1 MTNLK
6 RSRLICALFVGT
18 ILSGASA
25 FAASPNYAIEN
36 TFKLGGPGR
45 WDYATLADGGKTLYI
60 SRTTHVMVIDTAT
73 GKLLGDVEG
82 QQGNHG
88 VAVVPA
94 VNRGFISDGKDGSVV
109 IFDLKT
115 YQVLGKVKAAE
126 DADGIIYDAFSNKVL
141 VVCGDA
147 ASLIAISPDVDPK
160 NGKADATIDLGGKP
174 EFFAS
179 DGEGKIYVNLND
191 KNEVAVLDAKSLKII
206 SRWPTGTGTGATG
219 MAIDS
224 SKKHLLVGCRNQKL
238 VIMSIKD
245 GSVEAELS
253 IGKGVDATGSAKDLG
268 FASCGDGTLAIA
280 QQNADGKWEIAQ
292 TVKTLVGARTMAVD
306 AESGKVYLPASDM
319 TAPAT
324 APSGGKAARP
334 APVPGSFKIVVLA
347 PKPQ

>member
-6 RSRLICALFVGT
+6 RARLFRTLFVGG
-18 ILSGASA
+18 ILSSGLA
-25 FAASPNYAIEN
+25 FAAAPKYAVES
-36 TFKLGGPGR
+36 TFKLGGEGR

-73 GKLLGDVEG
+73 GKLLGDVAG

-94 VNRGFISDGKDGSVV
+94 VNRGFISDGKEGVVV

-115 YQVLGKVKAAE
+115 YQVLGKIKAAE

-147 ASLIAISPDVDPK
+147 SSLIAIAPDVDPK
-160 NGKADATIDLGGKP
+160 DGKADATVDLGGKP

-179 DGEGKIYVNLND
+179 DGEGKIFVNLND

-219 MAIDS
+219 LAIDS
-224 SKKHLLVGCRNQKL
+224 TKKHLLIGCRNQKL
-238 VIMSIKD
+238 VVMNIKD
-245 GSVEAELS
+245 GSIEAELP
-253 IGKGVDATGSAKDLG
+253 IGKGVDATGAAKDLG

-280 QQNADGKWEIAQ
+280 QLNGDGKWEIAE

-306 AESGKVYLPASDM
+306 GESGKVYLPASDM
-319 TAPAT
+319 SAPTTAPANGR
-324 APSGGKAARP
+324 PARP
-334 APVPGSFKIVVLA
+334 TPVPGSFKIVVVA
-347 PKPQ
+347 PKP